1 MAMKR
6 LRNAKRWQAALVVLM
21 AAAIFYSTRSV
32 MSCGPFT
39 ARAVFSYQKH
49 PDIPLTRFAAGEL
62 GVLQPT
68 YARSYLIV
76 AYRYFTGA
84 RLDRD
89 EQKAALA
96 VWNDRLSYVWD
107 NTTDDWTKQWSGALG
122 KVPGMT
128 APSNQSVFRSEDR
141 KDYFVN
147 YLNCPQDAF
156 RNATETLNKL
166 IAKYGAASPEVKDFA
181 ETQVKVFAVCS
192 EGNAIPDAAPAN
204 ASPIIKANRNYQIAA
219 ANFYANQFDAAEKQ
233 FTAIAGDSS
242 SPWRPIAPYLVAR
255 TLIRKATLT
264 AAQNKVDTTA
274 LTQAEAQLNK
284 VLADKNGSALH
295 SSARGLLSYVRF
307 RLNPE
312 ARLAELAAAATKKSS
327 GATLRQDLIDYTLL
341 LDHFVGDDDDSSGTG
356 KTFAALPKVGRE
368 DDLTDWVLLFQVPD
382 QEALD
387 YAVKKWE
394 KTNALPWLVASLTK
408 LHAGHPKARALIDAA
423 AKVKP
428 NSPAFASVAYHG
440 LRLMIEAGRKDDAR
454 RELDALLAAN
464 GESLVPSALNA
475 FLALRMKV
483 ARNLDEFL
491 KYATRV
497 PSAISFDDDGRELPM
512 DKDAGSDEVRSSPR
526 SRESWDAD
534 ATRALNEMM
543 PLGVLREAAMSK
555 TLPAH
560 LHRDL
565 AIATWVRAALF
576 DDEQTV
582 TTLATTVAS
591 LAPELKAEVAAYVAA
606 TDAPSKKFA
615 AIYLILKYPGARPTV
630 DSSMGRLTDFS
641 KLDDYRDNW
650 WCAYGQKPAIDGD
663 TTPKKP
669 KEQISAPDFLTAE
682 QKAAAAADWKQLMA
696 LGTGPNYLCA
706 QAVKWA
712 TLKPADPRA
721 PEALHLAVRSTRYGC
736 TNEQTGKLSK
746 QAYDLLHQK
755 YPKSEWAQKTKY
767 WFKD

>member
-1 MAMKR
+1 M
-6 LRNAKRWQAALVVLM
+6 V
-21 AAAIFYSTRSV
+21 AAIFYSTRPV
-32 MSCGPFT
+32 MSCGPFA
-39 ARAVFSYQKH
+39 ARAVFSYEKH
-49 PDIPLTRFAAGEL
+49 PDMPLTRFAAGEL

-68 YARSYLIV
+68 YARSYLVV

-84 RLDRD
+84 SLDRD

-96 VWNDRLSYVWD
+96 VWDARLSYVSD
-107 NTTDDWTKQWSGALG
+107 NTADDWTRQWSEALG

-128 APSNQSVFRSEDR
+128 APTNQEVFRSEDR

-192 EGNAIPDAAPAN
+192 EGKAIPEAAPAN
-204 ASPIIKANRNYQIAA
+204 ASPAIKANRNYQIAA
-219 ANFYANQFDAAEKQ
+219 ANFYAENFDAAEKQ
-233 FTAIAGDSS
+233 FAAIAADSS
-242 SPWRPIAPYLVAR
+242 SPWRLIAPYLVAR
-255 TLIRKATLT
+255 TLIRKATLN
-264 AAQNKVDTTA
+264 AAQNKVETAA
-274 LTQAEAQLNK
+274 LTQAEGQLNK
-284 VLADKNGSALH
+284 VLADKNESALH
-295 SSARGLLSYVRF
+295 NSARGLLSYARF

-312 ARLAELAAAATKKSS
+312 ARLAELAVALTKKSA

-341 LDHFVGDDDDSSGTG
+341 LDHLAGDGDDSSDTQ
-356 KTFAALPKVGRE
+356 KTFSTLPKAGRE
-368 DDLTDWVLLFQVPD
+368 DDVTDWVLLFQVPD
-382 QEALD
+382 REALD

-408 LHAGHPKARALIDAA
+408 VHAGHPKAAALIDAA
-423 AKVKP
+423 SKVKP
-428 NSPAFASVAYHG
+428 NSPAFASVAYHT
-440 LRLMIEAGRKDDAR
+440 LRVIIEAGRKDDAR
-454 RELDALLAAN
+454 KQLDALLAAQ
-464 GESLVPSALNA
+464 GASLVPSALNA

-483 ARNLDEFL
+483 ARNLDELL
-491 KYATRV
+491 KYATRA
-497 PSAISFDDDGRELPM
+497 PSAISFDEDGRELPL
-512 DKDAGSDEVRSSPR
+512 DKDEGSDEVKNSPR
-526 SRESWDAD
+526 LRAAWDAD
-534 ATRALNEMM
+534 ATQVLNEMM
-543 PLGVLREAAMSK
+543 PLGVLKEAAMSK

-560 LHRDL
+560 LRRDL
-565 AIATWVRAALF
+565 AIATWVRAALL
-576 DDEQTV
+576 DDEQTA
-582 TTLATTVAS
+582 TTLAPAVTS

-615 AIYLILKYPGARPTV
+615 AIYLILKYPGARPAV

-641 KLDDYRDNW
+641 KIDIYRDNW
-650 WCAYGQKPAIDGD
+650 WCAYGQKPATGD
-663 TTPKKP
+663 DTATKKP

-682 QKAAAAADWKQLMA
+682 QKAAAAAEWTQLMA

-712 TLKPADPRA
+712 ALTPADPRA